1 MKPSKT
7 QRKKTVGWSDDE
19 LFSSK
24 VAELPSFQSPTS
36 EKKPVEPVEVLFR
49 FFFVVNAALGF
60 FGVPFLSLGFGTEKK
75 TTKRRKQNERKTKR
89 INVTLPERTVW
100 GLGVRNG
107 VDAVINRTQRPFHFS
122 FSLFYSFSSFS
133 FWWWRRHCWI
143 PVRLRHEPPLK
154 STGVCVASRHALR
167 GEPKNR

>member
-7 QRKKTVGWSDDE
+7 QRKKTVGWSGDE

-49 FFFVVNAALGF
+49 FFFCCKRRPRLLRGSVPIAGF
-60 FGVPFLSLGFGTEKK
+60 RYGEKNDE
-75 TTKRRKQNERKTKR
+75 TTQTKRKKTKR